1 MMKTKRL
8 LLVILSLVPL
18 AGCGYALV
26 GRSMNISPDI
36 KRIGVPLFKDM
47 TGRAQL
53 DQKITEK
60 VIEELLKRGKFQVLQ
75 TATDVDALVEGELVS
90 FIEQPVGY
98 GTDPTVD
105 VRAQAS
111 RYQIT
116 VSARVKYSKV
126 GTTEPIWSSDG
137 FSFSDNYDI
146 EAEGGSFLDS
156 DQAVDRLATQFARQL
171 VAEML
176 EAF

>member
-1 MMKTKRL
+1 MMKRL
-8 LLVILSLVPL
+8 LFVALSLVPL
-18 AGCGYALV
+18 VGCGYALV
-26 GRSMNISPDI
+26 GRSVNISPDI

-60 VIEELLKRGKFQVLQ
+60 VIEELLKRGKFQVVQ

-90 FIEQPVGY
+90 FAERPVAFSGDA
-98 GTDPTVD
+98 TLD
-105 VRAQAS
+105 VRSQAS

-116 VSARVKYSKV
+116 LSARVKYSKV
-126 GTTEPIWSSDG
+126 GTPEPIWSSDG

-146 EAEGGSFLDS
+146 EQEGGSFLDS